1 MLSLNTPHRLAGV
14 LLLLTACN
22 TPGAT
27 TDTDTEGSSGVAASG
42 SGSAGVESES
52 DPTDPTTEQTS
63 GPTTGDET
71 GGADTTGGT
80 DAESAAFFEAIVGLW
95 VAPVTSW
102 TSAGSFP
109 TMNMDVRA
117 ASDRVLFSRVDLDA
131 DNSLRFAFQVE
142 EHDGE
147 SQLVFRN
154 GGEFL
159 GILRDSKAVL
169 EERTGDTWRFCS
181 MTAGCGYIDARFAF
195 ETADRLRLDVDV
207 MGMRHI
213 EWVANRLETRTSGG
227 DFPTPLPE
235 PSDAPFPPMPQLEVR
250 AQWSVPLD
258 DAADV
263 WLVLTDT
270 QCGLNPIANCVPSR
284 YMLAEAPAGSTNV
297 TLVVEQIHAGQYS
310 ANAVLDRNRNLT
322 AGVLLPDAGD
332 AVSLPLDAP
341 TDVPTEGTGTLM
353 LMLDADI

>member
-1 MLSLNTPHRLAGV
+1 M
-14 LLLLTACN
+14 LTACG
-22 TPGAT
+22 TSGEDAAGSTGPGAT
-27 TDTDTEGSSGVAASG
+27 G
-42 SGSAGVESES
+42 SGS
-52 DPTDPTTEQTS
+52 TETQSVDEDSTAS
-63 GPTTGDET
+63 TVPSSSSDET
-71 GGADTTGGT
+71 TAGDGSGGADV
-80 DAESAAFFEAIVGLW
+80 DSAAFFEAIVGLW

-117 ASDRVLFSRVDLDA
+117 ASDSVLFSRVDLDA
-131 DNSLRFAFQVE
+131 DNSLRFAFQLE
-142 EHDGE
+142 EHDGQSE
-147 SQLVFRN
+147 LVFRN

-181 MTAGCGYIDARFAF
+181 ISAGCGYIDARFAF

-213 EWVANRLETRTSGG
+213 EWVANRLEPRTVGG

-235 PSDAPFPPMPQLEVR
+235 PTDAPFPPMPQLEVE
-250 AQWSVPLD
+250 AQWSVPLEEP
-258 DAADV
+258 ADV
-263 WLVLTDT
+263 WLVLSDT
-270 QCGLNPIANCVPSR
+270 ACGLNPIANCVPSR
-284 YMLAEAPAGSTNV
+284 TMLAEAPAGSTEV

-310 ANAVLDRNRNLT
+310 ANAVLDRNRNLS

-341 TDVPTEGTGTLM
+341 TDVPNEGTGTLT
-353 LMLDADI
+353 LMLNADI